1 MASKTRLTAEDLWL
15 MPEEERGDLVNGE
28 VVREPYTGWRH
39 GRLMLRLGSALLE
52 YVKRHGAG
60 DVAVGDVAF
69 VLDLPHD
76 RERVRGADIAFISA
90 QRLQKG
96 MPPEKFFHGA
106 PDLAVEILSPSQ
118 TFASVEQKVL
128 DYLEAGSR
136 LVWVINPASRSATVY
151 RAGGIG
157 RLLCEHEQLQGE
169 DLLPGFSILLSEI
182 FD

>member
-1 MASKTRLTAEDLWL
+1 
-15 MPEEERGDLVNGE
+15 MPEEERGDLINGE
-28 VVREPYTGWRH
+28 VVREPYTSWPH

-52 YVKRHGAG
+52 YVKTHGGG

-76 RERVRGADIAFISA
+76 RERVRGADIAFVSA
-90 QRLQKG
+90 RRLPKG
-96 MPPEKFFHGA
+96 KPPETFFHGA
-106 PDLAVEILSPSQ
+106 PDLAVEVLSPSQ
-118 TFASVEQKVL
+118 TFANVERKVR

-151 RAGGIG
+151 RPGGTA
-157 RLLCEHEQLQGE
+157 RLLGEQERLEGE
-169 DLLPGFSILLSEI
+169 DLLPGFSMALSEI

>member
-1 MASKTRLTAEDLWL
+1 MTSKTRLTAEDLWL
-15 MPEEERGDLVNGE
+15 MPDK
-28 VVREPYTGWRH
+28 TH
-39 GRLMLRLGSALLE
+39 GG
-52 YVKRHGAG
+52 G

-90 QRLQKG
+90 QRLPKG
-96 MPPEKFFHGA
+96 KPPEKFFHGA

-118 TFASVEQKVL
+118 TFANVEQKVL

-151 RAGGIG
+151 RATGTA
-157 RLLCEHEQLQGE
+157 RLLREHEQLEGE
-169 DLLPGFSILLSEI
+169 DLLPGLSIALSGI